1 MRPVATQSDINV
13 KEAFRL
19 QEQVRLDLLKSPA
32 ERNELGQFATPP
44 DLATELAEYV
54 ARLWSNRTERVRFLD
69 PAIGTGS
76 FFSALQRVGK
86 SGWVEAAMGIELDRS
101 FAETAARLW
110 QSTGLKIVAGDFTRL
125 TPPALEDR
133 PNLILTNPPYVR
145 HHHLSQAEKLRLKTL
160 AISIVEREVSG
171 LTGLYCYFI
180 FLAHNWLRENGLGVW
195 LIPSEFMD
203 VNYGRELQYYLS
215 NRVTLLHIHR
225 FDPSDVQFDDAL
237 VLSAVVVY
245 QKATPPDGHT
255 VKFSFGGSLLWPEF
269 EHLVPLARVIKTRK
283 WSALVRP
290 ERHVAEPNSD
300 MTLSSLFAVKRGI
313 ATGANNFFIL
323 PRDKAADLGIKQDFL
338 KPILP
343 SSRQLHDSIILSDF
357 DGYPKVEKQ
366 LVLIDSYLS
375 ERDLRS
381 ACHSLWSYLK
391 QGEANGIRDL
401 YLVAKRTPW
410 YRQEHREPAP
420 FLCTYMGRLGRS
432 QNPFRFFW
440 NQSRAIATNVYL
452 LLYPVGPLKAELARK
467 PTLLKQTLELL
478 QAIEPRALVQEG
490 RVYGGGLHKLEPSE
504 FGRLDAKPFLDH
516 LGVQIQPRLF
526 T

>member
-1 MRPVATQSDINV
+1 MRQLAPPSDINL
-13 KEAFRL
+13 KETFRL
-19 QEQVRLDLLKSPA
+19 QEQVRLDLLKSLT

-44 DLATELAEYV
+44 DLAAELADYV
-54 ARLWSNRTERVRFLD
+54 TRLWSNRTDKIRFLD

-86 SGWVEAAMGIELDRS
+86 PGWVETAMGIELDSS
-101 FAETAARLW
+101 FVETATRLW
-110 QSTGLKIVAGDFTRL
+110 QSTGLKIIEGDFTRL
-125 TPPALEDR
+125 MPPAHEDR

-145 HHHLSQAEKLRLKTL
+145 HHHLSQMEKLRLKTL
-160 AISIVEREVSG
+160 AKPIVERDVSG

-203 VNYGRELQYYLS
+203 VNYGRDLQHYLS
-215 NRVTLLHIHR
+215 TKVTLLRIHR
-225 FDPSDVQFDDAL
+225 FDPADVQFDDAL
-237 VLSAVVVY
+237 VSSAVVVY
-245 QKATPPDGHT
+245 QKAPPPNGHIVT
-255 VKFSFGGSLLWPEF
+255 FSFGGSLLKPEF
-269 EHLVPLARVIKTRK
+269 EHRVPLARVVKTRK
-283 WSALVRP
+283 WSALVQP
-290 ERHVAEPNSD
+290 ELRAAEPD
-300 MTLSSLFAVKRGI
+300 PDVTLSSLFVIKRGI

-343 SSRQLHDSIILSDF
+343 SSRQLHDSIIRSDQ
-357 DGYPKVEKQ
+357 DGHPMVEKQ

-375 ERDLRS
+375 ELDLKL
-381 ACHSLWSYLK
+381 ACSPLWSYLK
-391 QGEANGIRDL
+391 HGEANGIRNL
-401 YLVAKRTPW
+401 YLVSKRTPW

-420 FLCTYMGRLGRS
+420 FLCTYMGRLG
-432 QNPFRFFW
+432 QNKNPFRFFW

-452 LLYPVGPLKAELARK
+452 LLYPVGPLKAELVRK
-467 PTLLKQTLELL
+467 PILLKKTLELL

-504 FGRLDAKPFLDH
+504 FGRLDAKSFLDQ
-516 LGVQIQPRLF
+516 LGVHIQPKLF